1 MNLYSLA
8 KKFATEEAALL
19 HLIKMRW
26 PNGVRCLACDHDK
39 VYLIETKGKTGKVAR
54 LFECAD
60 CGLHFSAT
68 TNTLFHDSH
77 LPLTKW
83 FAAISLMVDGKK
95 GISASQLGRHIGM
108 TYKTAWHVC
117 HRIREAMQEPK
128 SFKIGGE
135 SVTVEIDETFVGG
148 RKRGVGH
155 KAGRDAKT
163 VVLGMAERNGRIHLK
178 TVKSRLG
185 LDMKPAIQEKLRPST
200 KEVVTDHLRSYQDII
215 PKEKHTRK
223 SHKEELKDRNWTST
237 QTVENAFSLFK
248 RGIIGNYHQLSREHL
263 DRYLGEF
270 CWRYNRR
277 KMQPWLFEM
286 TLTNMLNKK
295 PLPYKDLTF

>member
-1 MNLYSLA
+1 
-8 KKFATEEAALL
+8 
-19 HLIKMRW
+19 
-26 PNGVRCLACDHDK
+26 
-39 VYLIETKGKTGKVAR
+39 
-54 LFECAD
+54 
-60 CGLHFSAT
+60 
-68 TNTLFHDSH
+68 
-77 LPLTKW
+77 
-83 FAAISLMVDGKK
+83 
-95 GISASQLGRHIGM
+95 
-108 TYKTAWHVC
+108 
-117 HRIREAMQEPK
+117 
-128 SFKIGGE
+128 
-135 SVTVEIDETFVGG
+135 
-148 RKRGVGH
+148 
-155 KAGRDAKT
+155 
-163 VVLGMAERNGRIHLK
+163 
-178 TVKSRLG
+178 
-185 LDMKPAIQEKLRPST
+185 MKPAIQEKLRPST